1 MSAPIRIGE
10 WEFTADLHSLRKAD
24 LEVRLERK
32 QAEVLAMLVRRPGD
46 VLTRDEIIATVW
58 GDVHVTEEVLTT
70 TIYELRRVLGDDARR
85 PRYIGTIPR
94 RGYRLVAPV
103 RDTQDGPA
111 SPKWRFAAAA
121 ATIILALIAVVVIGA
136 RPDSARKE
144 AAALTARADAELDLA
159 RAASAGRALEWF
171 DRALALHPDSAAAL
185 SGRAFARIVLVSR
198 GEISHALADALIER
212 DALRA
217 IRLDPDHAGGHAALG
232 MLRMLQWDWKAADEH
247 LGRAVAIAPP
257 SARARSAR
265 AEFLLL
271 AEQPEEARRMIAAA
285 KEFAPDSAGVLMAS
299 GFIHTM
305 LRDDAIAIA
314 DYERVLRLD
323 PENDDAQRQLEKLAR
338 RETAESSL
346 DRSQLIQR
354 VDALLR
360 KGEVRPG
367 IVAGMFAEAGET
379 DRALEWLTRAREQ
392 KDLSLLLVRL
402 DDRWKGLHSDPR
414 LRAFLAE
421 VSPRSSLGARRS
433 DS

>member
-10 WEFTADLHSLRKAD
+10 WEFTADLHTVRKAD
-24 LEVRLERK
+24 VEVRLERK
-32 QAEVLAMLVRRPGD
+32 QAEVLAMLARRPGD
-46 VLTRDEIIATVW
+46 VLTRDEIIAAVW
-58 GDVHVTEEVLTT
+58 ADVHVTEEVLTT

-85 PRYIGTIPR
+85 PIYIQTIPR
-94 RGYRLVAPV
+94 KGYRLVASVKETDDRPTST
-103 RDTQDGPA
+103 R
-111 SPKWRFAAAA
+111 WRFVAAAA
-121 ATIILALIAVVVIGA
+121 IVLALITAVVIGA
-136 RPDSARKE
+136 RPDSAAKE
-144 AAALTARADAELDLA
+144 AVALTARADAELDLA
-159 RAASAGRALEWF
+159 RAASAARALEGF
-171 DRALALHPDSAAAL
+171 DRALALDPDSAPAL

-198 GEISHALADALIER
+198 GEISHTLADPLIER

-217 IRLDPDHAGGHAALG
+217 IRIDPDHAGGHAALG

-247 LGRAVAIAPP
+247 LSRAVEIAPP

-285 KEFAPDSAGVLMAS
+285 KDLAPDSAGVLMAS

-305 LRDDAIAIA
+305 LRDDSVAIA
-314 DYERVLRLD
+314 DYQRVVRRD
-323 PENDDAQRQLEKLAR
+323 PENDEARRQLEKLAH
-338 RETAESSL
+338 RETVETGL

-379 DRALEWLTRAREQ
+379 DRALEWLARAREQ

-414 LRAFLAE
+414 LRAFLAG
-421 VSPRSSLGARRS
+421 VSPRASLGARRS